1 MMIKECS
8 QLSTETYGV
17 RKVPISEKEEMKY
30 NKTIQQNISLNDV
43 IKDETKEYYPNWSK
57 NLDHLHRILIIGD
70 PGSG

>member
-43 IKDETKEYYPNWSK
+43 IKDEAKEYYPN
-57 NLDHLHRILIIGD
+57 
-70 PGSG
+70 